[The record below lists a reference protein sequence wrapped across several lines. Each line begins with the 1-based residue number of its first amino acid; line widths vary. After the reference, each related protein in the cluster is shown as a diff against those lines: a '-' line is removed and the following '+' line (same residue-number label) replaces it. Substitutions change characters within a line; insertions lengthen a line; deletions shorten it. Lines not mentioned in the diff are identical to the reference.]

1 MHLTKMKYLFPTIVA
16 ALILTIIAFGI
27 ASAHELTPISSSP
40 AEGEVVQQPPS
51 MVRLTFEEEIS
62 EDGSTLQVFDTQG
75 NQVDLGN
82 GGVDLDDP
90 QHAALVVDLPDL
102 AEGVYLVKWQITL
115 TDGDASL
122 GEYRFGVGNVTLSEA
137 PAPAQDPAP
146 DPGSPLLV
154 WGAML
159 VGLLLVAGVVIYFL
173 RKSRSSL

>member
-1 MHLTKMKYLFPTIVA
+1 MHLTKIRYLFSTVVA

-27 ASAHELTPISSSP
+27 ANAHELTPISSSP

-51 MVRLTFEEEIS
+51 RVRLAFEEEIS

-102 AEGVYLVKWQITL
+102 VDGVYLVKWQITL
-115 TDGDASL
+115 TDGDVSL
-122 GEYRFGVGNVTLSEA
+122 GDYQFGVGNVTISEA
-137 PAPAQDPAP
+137 SAPVQDPAP
-146 DPGSPLLV
+146 DPESPMLV
-154 WGAML
+154 WAVTLGGL
-159 VGLLLVAGVVIYFL
+159 VLVAGVVIYFL
-173 RKSRSSL
+173 RKSRSSP